1 MSENNN
7 EVNNEQSEQISE
19 DHAKAIDHAL
29 GEIDLTTAKA
39 DDVVSDLMNRIGRFV
54 FELMCAMILMGKIV
68 FKKKINL
75 FNLGINKH
83 REKEIDSV
91 IKNVDLSKISIHEII
106 IDLVNRV
113 KRFNFE
119 LMCAM
124 RLIEKIAIAQSQQET
139 SESEEQPQ
147 S

>member
-1 MSENNN
+1 MSQENT
-7 EVNNEQSEQISE
+7 ETEQISE
-19 DHAKAIDHAL
+19 DHAKAIDTAL
-29 GEIDLTTAKA
+29 GDIDLTTTKV
-39 DDVVSDLMNRIGRFV
+39 DDVISDLINRICIFV

-75 FNLGINKH
+75 FNLGINKQ
-83 REKEIDSV
+83 REKQIDSA

-124 RLIEKIAIAQSQQET
+124 RLIEKIAIAQSAENAN
-139 SESEEQPQ
+139 ESEEQPKTE
-147 S
+147 